1 MEQTCLCS
9 VSLRFHSG
17 FSRHFLSDHIL
28 KAICQL
34 GSPGFHV
41 TDHIPLTN
49 HTAHACE
56 GDLLVIKCPSRTSVA
71 VLSAFYGRRVPY
83 KHLCPAPNTNITA
96 EEEDTDCTSSTAL
109 EFQVSALCLDERSCH
124 IPVLAPVFG
133 PDPCPLT
140 TKYLLVSYKCKPG
153 TSNYCVLD

>member
-1 MEQTCLCS
+1 FLFFFLL
-9 VSLRFHSG
+9 VNPGHG
-17 FSRHFLSDHIL
+17 FPAND
-28 KAICQL
+28 
-34 GSPGFHV
+34 
-41 TDHIPLTN
+41 N

-71 VLSAFYGRRVPY
+71 VLSAFYGRRVPN
-83 KHLCPAPNTNITA
+83 KHLCPAPNANITV

-109 EFQVSALCLDERSCH
+109 ENARCFPRSCH

-140 TKYLLVSYKCKPG
+140 TKYLLVKHGCHRWSIAYGFEVVIRPQPAH
-153 TSNYCVLD
+153 